1 MDIIYVIMLVFMT
14 GSFCI
19 ISFLIGSNSKRMTF
33 NPIQNYKEHKE
44 IQRKKV
50 EADLKTRQTK
60 TMLENIDRYDGTS
73 LGQKDIPTE

>member
-19 ISFLIGSNSKRMTF
+19 ISFLIGNNRKMSF

-44 IQRKKV
+44 IQKKKE

-60 TMLENIDRYDGTS
+60 IMLENIDRYDGTS
-73 LGQKDIPTE
+73 IGQKDIPLE

>member
-19 ISFLIGSNSKRMTF
+19 ISFLIENNKRISL

-44 IQRKKV
+44 IQKKKT
-50 EADLKTRQTK
+50 EADLKSRQTK

-73 LGQKDIPTE
+73 IGQKDIPLE

>member
-19 ISFLIGSNSKRMTF
+19 MSFLIGSNSKKVSL
-33 NPIQNYKEHKE
+33 NPIQSYKEHKE
-44 IQRKKV
+44 VQKKKT
-50 EADLKTRQTK
+50 EADLKARQTK

-73 LGQKDIPTE
+73 LGQRDIPTE